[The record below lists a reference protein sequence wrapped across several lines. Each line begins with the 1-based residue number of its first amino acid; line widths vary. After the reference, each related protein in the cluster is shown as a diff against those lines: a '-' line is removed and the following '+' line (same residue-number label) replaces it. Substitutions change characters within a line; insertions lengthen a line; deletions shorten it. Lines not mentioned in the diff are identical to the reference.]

1 MPSQDAETFLEV
13 QTQTGWGRTLAY
25 FADWCQ
31 VKPGWRVL
39 DVGCG
44 PGLLPAMFA
53 RQGCQAIG
61 IDIDDAMFLPQPLH
75 ARVACADASN
85 LPFSA
90 GIFQLVTASNLLFL
104 LPEPLVVLQE
114 IRRVTQPG
122 GQIGLLNPSELLTWQ
137 AATDLADAH
146 HLEGLARQSLLNWAA
161 RAEGNHRWSEIETNV
176 LLVGAGIRLVETQV
190 KVGSGFARFARGIV

>member
-31 VKPGWRVL
+31 AKPGWRVL
-39 DVGCG
+39 DIGCG
-44 PGLLPAMFA
+44 PGLLPAMFD

-61 IDIDDAMFLPQPLH
+61 IDIDNAMFSPQPLH
-75 ARVACADASN
+75 TRVACADAVN
-85 LPFSA
+85 LPFDA

-104 LPEPLVVLQE
+104 LPEPQVVLKE
-114 IRRVTQPG
+114 IRRVTQSG
-122 GQIGLLNPSELLTWQ
+122 GQIGLLNPSELLNWQ
-137 AATDLADAH
+137 AAADLADAR

-161 RAEGNHRWSEIETNV
+161 RAESNHRWSESETKA
-176 LLVGAGIRLVETQV
+176 LLVDAGIRLVETEI
-190 KVGSGFARFARGIV
+190 KVGPGFARFARGIV